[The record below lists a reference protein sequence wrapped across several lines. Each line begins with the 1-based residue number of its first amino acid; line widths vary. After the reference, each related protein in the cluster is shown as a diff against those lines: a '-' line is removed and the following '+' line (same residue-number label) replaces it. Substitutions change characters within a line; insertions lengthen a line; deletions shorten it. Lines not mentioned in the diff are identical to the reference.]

1 MDAARGFEVSAM
13 ITDPSAFAGDY
24 ARRLASVLGDQDWT
38 NVGRLAEELRACRD
52 SGRHVFICGNGGS
65 GRKAPPMANDL
76 FYRKSQELGYG
87 PPGTPLAPQSSV
99 TTRLAD

>member
-52 SGRHVFICGNGGS
+52 SGRHVFICGNGG
-65 GRKAPPMANDL
+65 GAGNAI
-76 FYRKSQELGYG
+76 
-87 PPGTPLAPQSSV
+87 PLANHFFYGNSKEVGKGLRVTPPPPNSS
-99 TTRLAD
+99 A

>member
-65 GRKAPPMANDL
+65 ARDGLPIGNRILYGIFQEVGEGLRVTARPP
-76 FYRKSQELGYG
+76 KC
-87 PPGTPLAPQSSV
+87 SV
-99 TTRLAD
+99 S